1 MVSGKKWLATVW
13 WLLQLAIHE
22 RFRTKPGWVKSWLQ
36 KVHGTWMRPTT
47 SARLLCKLHKLQRY
61 QKLVRSHST
70 KPNHSLARRSSL
82 RQRVSVLK
90 WRAQTGGNTRLRRQ
104 LTAAPAWTQW
114 RTEQL
119 ANCKLSSQATTPLPQ
134 LIIAIQRSNQSL
146 RLFRSA
152 SSGVLHQ

>member
-47 SARLLCKLHKLQRY
+47 SARLLFKLHKMKQY

-70 KPNHSLARRSSL
+70 KLNRLSVRRSSL

-90 WRAQTGGNTRLRRQ
+90 WPAQTGGNTRLRRQ
-104 LTAAPAWTQW
+104 LMAAPAWTQW

-119 ANCKLSSQATTPLPQ
+119 ANCKQSSQAITPLPQ
-134 LIIAIQRSNQSL
+134 LIIATQRSNQSL
-146 RLFRSA
+146 RLFRSV